1 MYQTLS
7 KIGTKLFSQSAL
19 FKYGFNYSP
28 MYKRSTGRIYFVSE
42 DLMTIKVKIPISWKN
57 RNYAN
62 SIFGGSMFSA
72 VDPIYMVQLLNILG
86 EDYVVWDKSA
96 NVQFKRPAKEDLFT
110 EFVFTP
116 DEILDIK
123 KRVKFENE
131 FTFMKVSDLK
141 NKEGKLF
148 CRIEKEIYVASKLF
162 YKTKLKQRTS

>member
-96 NVQFKRPAKEDLFT
+96 NVQFKRPAKEDLYT
-110 EFVFTP
+110 EFIFSP
-116 DEILDIK
+116 DEISDFK
-123 KRVKFENE
+123 ERVKLENE
-131 FTFMKVSDLK
+131 FTFTKVSELK
-141 NKEGKLF
+141 NKEGKVF
-148 CRIEKEIYVASKLF
+148 CTIEKEIYVSSKSF
-162 YKTKLKQRTS
+162 YKKKLKQRKS

>member
-1 MYQTLS
+1 MSMYQTLS

-28 MYKRSTGRIYFVSE
+28 MYKRSTGKIYFVSE

-96 NVQFKRPAKEDLFT
+96 NCL
-110 EFVFTP
+110 
-116 DEILDIK
+116 L
-123 KRVKFENE
+123 
-131 FTFMKVSDLK
+131 
-141 NKEGKLF
+141 
-148 CRIEKEIYVASKLF
+148 Y
-162 YKTKLKQRTS
+162 TSPSPRDA